1 MTPPKKTILGQLTQA
16 LQSTKVNMSP
26 LALKPNA
33 RVAEILVQD
42 ADAPQPE
49 KYALLGEKYV
59 LGRSSKTCDIV
70 VHNQVVSTTHLSIS
84 KDRKNPGTF
93 IMKDEGSTNGIYRGK
108 KRIDR
113 ITLRHGDTFTLGPP
127 ELEAAVSIS
136 FRNPPPWYL
145 QTLRYGLYGLSG
157 LTSLV
162 AAAVIL
168 EASRAPNVIPL
179 PDSNGPVVIYS
190 DELETALRPARTEI
204 HTDLKNLEDFSPYLP
219 KALVASED
227 SRFYWHFGID
237 PLGVAR
243 AVVVKE
249 QKGKFTQGAS
259 TITQQV
265 ARSLFREYAGIK
277 RNERGSEINPMGR
290 KVKEAIIALKLEAFY
305 NKDQILLAY
314 LNRVYLGSDLIN
326 AQGFDDAARHY
337 FGKSAK
343 DVDLSESAMLV
354 GILPAPAR
362 FNPCVSIE
370 KAMER
375 RNLVLQRMVETNAA
389 EPEKIR
395 EARRSRLEVR
405 SEACT
410 PIKNTKAP
418 YLYGYVFQELQQI
431 LGEDFAKEGN
441 FIIETGVDLQMQEK
455 AESALRSHIAS
466 TGKSYGFSQGGLVT
480 MDSSTGIVK
489 AMVGGVDYQKSQ
501 FNRATAAQRQPGST
515 FKLFAYA
522 AALEQGISPNKVY
535 SCDALQWMRSFPG
548 CNHGAVGGANMY
560 QGFALSENVTAL
572 RVGRDAGL
580 PKVAEVAHR
589 LGVNSELEEVPALVL
604 GQSVV
609 NVLEMTGAY
618 GAVANGGRW
627 NRPKVIKRIYDSGV
641 CKDRTKPRTCREIYA
656 YDTDRQRNKKVLG
669 PNVTGILRDLLRG
682 VVTNGTGKDA
692 AIGRGEAGK
701 TGTTDR
707 NVDLWFI
714 GFVPKEQL
722 VTGIWLGNDDNSPTR
737 GSSAQSAQLWGKYM
751 GSILK

>member
-1 MTPPKKTILGQLTQA
+1 MASPKKTILGQLTQA
-16 LQSTKVNMSP
+16 LQSTKVNLSP
-26 LALKPNA
+26 LALKPNV
-33 RVAEILVQD
+33 RVPEILVQD

-49 KYALLGEKYV
+49 KHPLLGEKYI

-70 VHNQVVSTTHLSIS
+70 VHNQVVSTTHLSIT

-93 IMKDEGSTNGIYRGK
+93 VMKDEGSTNGIYRGK

-136 FRNPPPWYL
+136 FSNPPPWYL
-145 QTLRYGLYGLSG
+145 QTLLYGLYGLSG
-157 LTSLV
+157 LTSLITLGV
-162 AAAVIL
+162 L
-168 EASRAPNVIPL
+168 FEASRAPSVIPL

-190 DELETALRPARTEI
+190 DDLEKPLRAARTEI
-204 HTDLKNLEDFSPYLP
+204 HTDLKRIEDFSPFLP

-227 SRFYWHFGID
+227 SRFYWHFGLD

-259 TITQQV
+259 TVTQQV

-277 RNERGSEINPMGR
+277 RDEQGREISPMLR
-290 KVKEAIIALKLEAFY
+290 KLKEAIIALKLEAFY

-314 LNRVYLGSDLIN
+314 LNRVYLGSDLVN

-343 DVDLSESAMLV
+343 EVNLSESAMLV

-362 FNPCVSIE
+362 FNPCASME
-370 KAMER
+370 KAIER
-375 RNLVLQRMVETNAA
+375 RNLVLQRMIETNAA
-389 EPEKIR
+389 SPEEIKN
-395 EARRSRLEVR
+395 ARRSRLEVR

-410 PIKNTKAP
+410 PVKDTKAP

-441 FIIETGVDLQMQEK
+441 FIIETGVDLRMQEK
-455 AESALRSHIAS
+455 AEAALREHIA
-466 TGKSYGFSQGGLVT
+466 GAGNSYNFSQGSLVT
-480 MDSSTGIVK
+480 MDSRTGIVK
-489 AMVGGVDYQKSQ
+489 TMVGGLDYQKSQ

-522 AALEQGISPNKVY
+522 AALEQGISPNKAY
-535 SCDALQWMRSFPG
+535 SCDALRWQRVFPG
-548 CNHGAVGGANMY
+548 CNHGAVGSADMY

-572 RVGRDAGL
+572 RVGLDAGL
-580 PKVAEVAHR
+580 PKVIELAQR
-589 LGVNSELEEVPALVL
+589 LGVNSKLEEVPALIL

-609 NVLEMTGAY
+609 NVLEITGSY
-618 GAVANGGRW
+618 GAVANGGFW

-641 CKDRTKPRTCREIYA
+641 CKDRTKPTTCRIIYS

-669 PNVTGILRDLLRG
+669 PKVTGVLQDLMRG
-682 VVTNGTGKDA
+682 VVTNGSGKAA
-692 AIGRGEAGK
+692 AIGRGEGGK

-714 GFVPKEQL
+714 GFVPKEKL
-722 VTGIWLGNDDNSPTR
+722 VTGIWLGNDDNSPTK

-751 GSILK
+751 GSVLK

>member
-16 LQSTKVNMSP
+16 LQSTRVNMSP
-26 LALKPNA
+26 MALKPNA
-33 RVAEILVQD
+33 RVPEILVQD

-49 KYALLGEKYV
+49 KYPLLGEKYI

-84 KDRKNPGTF
+84 KDRKDPGTF

-136 FRNPPPWYL
+136 FHNPPPWYL
-145 QTLRYGLYGLSG
+145 QALRYGLYGLSG
-157 LTSLV
+157 LTGLIT
-162 AAAVIL
+162 AAVLL
-168 EASRAPNVIPL
+168 EASRAPSVVPL
-179 PDSNGPVVIYS
+179 PDSSGPVVIYS
-190 DELETALRPARTEI
+190 DDFEKPLRAARTEI
-204 HTDLKNLEDFSPYLP
+204 HTDLKKLEEFSPYLP

-227 SRFYWHFGID
+227 SRFYWHFGLD

-277 RNERGSEINPMGR
+277 RDEKGNEINPMGR
-290 KVKEAIIALKLEAFY
+290 KLKEAIIALKLEAYY
-305 NKDQILLAY
+305 NKEQILLAY

-343 DVDLSESAMLV
+343 EINLSESAMLV

-362 FNPCVSIE
+362 FNPCVSLE

-375 RNLVLQRMVETNAA
+375 RNLVLQRMIETNAA
-389 EPEKIR
+389 DPATIR
-395 EARRSRLEVR
+395 DARRSRLEVR
-405 SEACT
+405 SEACI
-410 PIKNTKAP
+410 PIKDTKAP

-441 FIIETGVDLQMQEK
+441 FIIETGVDLKMQDK
-455 AESALRSHIAS
+455 AEAALRSHIAS
-466 TGKSYGFSQGGLVT
+466 SGRSYGFSQGGLVT
-480 MDSSTGIVK
+480 MDSRTGIVK

-501 FNRATAAQRQPGST
+501 FNRVTAAQRQPGST

-522 AALEQGISPNKVY
+522 AALEEGISPNKVY
-535 SCDALQWMRSFPG
+535 SCDAFQWERNFPG
-548 CNHGAVGGANMY
+548 CSHGAVGGANMY
-560 QGFALSENVTAL
+560 QGFALSENITAL
-572 RVGRDAGL
+572 RVGREAGL
-580 PKVAEVAHR
+580 PQIARMAQR
-589 LGVNSELEEVPALVL
+589 LGVNSKLEEVPALVL
-604 GQSVV
+604 GQSSV
-609 NVLEMTGAY
+609 NVLELTGSY
-618 GAVANGGRW
+618 GAVANGGLW
-627 NRPKVIKRIYDSGV
+627 NRPKVIKRVYDSGV
-641 CKDRTKPRTCREIYA
+641 CKDRTQPRTCREIYA
-656 YDTDRQRNKKVLG
+656 YDTDRQRNKKVLS
-669 PNVTGILRDLLRG
+669 PKVTEILHDLMRG
-682 VVTNGTGKDA
+682 VITNGTGKDA

-701 TGTTDR
+701 TGTTNR

-714 GFVPKEQL
+714 GFVPTEKL

-751 GSILK
+751 GAILK

>member
-26 LALKPNA
+26 MALKPNA
-33 RVAEILVQD
+33 RVPELLVQD

-49 KYALLGEKYV
+49 KYPLLGEKYI

-84 KDRKNPGTF
+84 KDLKNPGAF

-136 FRNPPPWYL
+136 FSNPPPGYL
-145 QTLRYGLYGLSG
+145 QVLRYGLYGLSG
-157 LTSLV
+157 LVSLIV
-162 AAAVIL
+162 LGVLL
-168 EASRAPNVIPL
+168 EASRAPSVIPL

-190 DELETALRPARTEI
+190 DELEKPLRAARTEI
-204 HTDLKNLEDFSPYLP
+204 HTDLKKLEDFSPYLP

-227 SRFYWHFGID
+227 SRFYWHFGLD

-243 AVVVKE
+243 AVVVRE
-249 QKGKFTQGAS
+249 QGGRFTQGAS
-259 TITQQV
+259 TVTQQV

-277 RNERGSEINPMGR
+277 RDEQGREINPMGR
-290 KVKEAIIALKLEAFY
+290 KLKEAIIALKLEAFY

-314 LNRVYLGSDLIN
+314 LNRVYLGSDLVN

-343 DVDLSESAMLV
+343 DINLSESAMLV

-362 FNPCVSIE
+362 FNPCASLE

-375 RNLVLQRMVETNAA
+375 RNLVLQRMIETNAA
-389 EPEKIR
+389 SPEEIR
-395 EARRSRLEVR
+395 DARRSRLEVR

-410 PIKNTKAP
+410 PVKDTKAP

-441 FIIETGVDLQMQEK
+441 FIIETGVNLRMQEK
-455 AESALRSHIAS
+455 AEAALRSHIAGAGN
-466 TGKSYGFSQGGLVT
+466 TYGFSQGSLVT
-480 MDSSTGIVK
+480 MDSRTGIVK
-489 AMVGGVDYQKSQ
+489 AMVGGLDYQKSQ

-522 AALEQGISPNKVY
+522 SALEQGISPNKVY
-535 SCDALQWMRSFPG
+535 SCDALRWERSFPG
-548 CNHGAVGGANMY
+548 CGHGAVGSANMY

-580 PKVAEVAHR
+580 PKVIEIAHR
-589 LGVNSELEEVPALVL
+589 MGVKSKLEEVPALIL

-609 NVLEMTGAY
+609 NVLEITGSY
-618 GAVANGGRW
+618 GAVANGGFW
-627 NRPKVIKRIYDSGV
+627 NRPKVIKRVYDSGV
-641 CKDRTKPRTCREIYA
+641 CKDRTKPSTCRVIYA
-656 YDTDRQRNKKVLG
+656 YDTDQQRNKKVLG
-669 PNVTGILRDLLRG
+669 PKVTGVLRDLMRG
-682 VVTNGTGKDA
+682 VITNGTGKDA

-714 GFVPKEQL
+714 GFVPEEKL
-722 VTGIWLGNDDNSPTR
+722 VTGIWLGNDDNSPTK

-751 GSILK
+751 GSVLK

>member
-26 LALKPNA
+26 VALKANA
-33 RVAEILVQD
+33 RVPELLVQD

-49 KYALLGEKYV
+49 KYPLLGEKYI
-59 LGRSSKTCDIV
+59 LGRSSQACDIV

-84 KDRKNPGTF
+84 KDRKNPGRF

-113 ITLRHGDTFTLGPP
+113 LTLRHGDTFTLGPP

-136 FRNPPPWYL
+136 FHNPPPWYL
-145 QTLRYGLYGLSG
+145 QALRTGLYGVSG
-157 LTSLV
+157 LTALIIT
-162 AAAVIL
+162 AVVL
-168 EASRAPNVIPL
+168 EASRAPSVVPL

-190 DELETALRPARTEI
+190 DELEKPLRPARTEI
-204 HTDLKNLEDFSPYLP
+204 HTDLKRVEDFSPYLA

-277 RNERGSEINPMGR
+277 RNEKGNEINPLGR
-290 KVKEAIIALKLEAFY
+290 KIKEAIIALKLEAYY
-305 NKDQILLAY
+305 NKEQILLAY

-343 DVDLSESAMLV
+343 DVNLSESAMLV

-362 FNPCVSIE
+362 FNPCVSLE

-389 EPEKIR
+389 DPATIR
-395 EARRSRLEVR
+395 DARRSRLEVR

-410 PIKNTKAP
+410 PIKDTKAP

-441 FIIETGVDLQMQEK
+441 FIIETGVNLRMQEK
-455 AESALRSHIAS
+455 AEAAMRSHIAGAGN
-466 TGKSYGFSQGGLVT
+466 TYGFSQGGLVT
-480 MDSSTGIVK
+480 MDSRTGIVK
-489 AMVGGVDYQKSQ
+489 AMVGGIDYQKSQ
-501 FNRATAAQRQPGST
+501 FNRSTAAQRQPGST

-535 SCDALQWMRSFPG
+535 SCDALRWERSFPG

-580 PKVAEVAHR
+580 SQVTEVAR
-589 LGVNSELEEVPALVL
+589 RMGVNSQLEEVPALVL

-618 GAVANGGRW
+618 GAVANGGLW
-627 NRPKVIKRIYDSGV
+627 NRPKVIKRVYDSGV
-641 CKDRTKPRTCREIYA
+641 CKDRTQPRTCREIYA

-669 PNVTGILRDLLRG
+669 PKVNGVLQDLMRG

-692 AIGRGEAGK
+692 AIAPGAAGK

-714 GFVPKEQL
+714 GFVPQEKL

-751 GSILK
+751 SSIIK